1 LKNLFFKRNKTT
13 YFNNIKMENQL
24 VKITHIKD
32 KLKIYGIVDENYF
45 EIIFKVFEED
55 IPVIENNESQILIK
69 DNNKYYFCGVSV
81 SDKPL
86 VHDDDRPIPI
96 NNFNYHDY
104 NIPAYIYCIM
114 IGMVSTNI

>member
-1 LKNLFFKRNKTT
+1 MKNLFFKRNKTT

-24 VKITHIKD
+24 VKIPHIKD
-32 KLKIYGIVDENYF
+32 NLKIYGMVGENYF
-45 EIIFKVFEED
+45 EITFNIFEED

-96 NNFNYHDY
+96 NNFNYYDY